1 MIPYKHFV
9 NNKIIDVIEHRI
21 VKPTSKTR
29 LLKII
34 DGNERVKSAGNNVK
48 RKVGDVR
55 FVVKMAFVV
64 EEKDIQPGIEV
75 VPFKAFWWLVDMNM
89 TVSHQ

>member
-1 MIPYKHFV
+1 MIQ
-9 NNKIIDVIEHRI
+9 HRI
-21 VKPTSKTR
+21 VEPHSNTR

-34 DGNERVKSAGNNVK
+34 DGNKRVKSAGNNVK

-64 EEKDIQPGIEV
+64 EEKDIQPGMEI
-75 VPFKAFWWLVDMNM
+75 VPFKAFGWLVDMNM